1 MEEEKA
7 AAYYEELC
15 RKGEG
20 AAKFKQG
27 LGFSSSSSDPQK
39 KSSFSSSSSLF
50 SSFVRASSPKK
61 LEEEERKRNHS
72 QVLDKIRSQLNSSS
86 AHDHHPRR
94 RSDDDGGYRRGRGRD
109 DRDRERSRSRDRD
122 RERRRRSRSRSRDR
136 DGDRKRRDRDGS
148 SRRKDERGVDYSQ
161 IIDGYSKMAPAE
173 RVKAKMKFQLSQTA
187 AKDTTMGM
195 STGWERFNFNKDAP
209 LDEEEDD
216 QVEVAA
222 DDSLIKGIGKSFRF
236 SAVEAKR
243 EEELQAAHDQA
254 MFGGASAAS
263 PVLPLEPIR
272 TAEEDEK
279 DDDKKVDSGDNH
291 LSSSLMSAL
300 HATRFLA
307 RQSSKVSEWIIK
319 KGPSDLRK
327 LAQISLF

>member
-27 LGFSSSSSDPQK
+27 LGFSSSSSSDPQK

-86 AHDHHPRR
+86 SAHDQHRRR
-94 RSDDDGGYRRGRGRD
+94 RSNEDDGYRRGRGRD
-109 DRDRERSRSRDRD
+109 GRDRERSRSRDRD

-148 SRRKDERGVDYSQ
+148 SRRKDERGGVDYSQ
-161 IIDGYSKMAPAE
+161 LIDGYSKMAPAE
-173 RVKAKMKFQLSQTA
+173 RVKAKMKLQLSQTA

-279 DDDKKVDSGDNH
+279 DDDKKVDSDDNH
-291 LSSSLMSAL
+291 LSSSLMSDKVLSMQQGSWRDRAR
-300 HATRFLA
+300 RF
-307 RQSSKVSEWIIK
+307 QNGS
-319 KGPSDLRK
+319 
-327 LAQISLF
+327 